1 MGSSRQKAFH
11 MVRKRG
17 RRQHVDFRYLA
28 AMSIE
33 EVCDPDEERVVAVFH
48 DCLAAHGL
56 LLDNHD
62 DYHIMLKEFCYVL
75 MVRSSEQG
83 YHVVDQEGQPMY
95 IKKLGKINRN
105 KLMQITTVDSY
116 NLHQLACCRDLIA
129 GSW

>member
-1 MGSSRQKAFH
+1 
-11 MVRKRG
+11 
-17 RRQHVDFRYLA
+17 
-28 AMSIE
+28 
-33 EVCDPDEERVVAVFH
+33 
-48 DCLAAHGL
+48 
-56 LLDNHD
+56 
-62 DYHIMLKEFCYVL
+62 

-129 GSW
+129 GYLPIAINRFFLADFLLPTVQLTCFLTANVQTTTTTSSTSLFLASFHKVTHIYMD